1 MYCSVSQI
9 LPFVARSGIINAD
22 SAISIGMSGVGEV
35 GIINYKLSI
44 GEVGKWGSGEVGKWG
59 SGEIELKPQNPITP
73 KPYHP
78 ISCLLTVSKYFST
91 SAKSEFESRDFGRD

>member
-1 MYCSVSQI
+1 
-9 LPFVARSGIINAD
+9 VARSGIINAD

-59 SGEIELKPQNPITP
+59 N
-73 KPYHP
+73 
-78 ISCLLTVSKYFST
+78 
-91 SAKSEFESRDFGRD
+91 